1 MRISDWSSDVCSS
14 ELHTA
19 AERNKGGQ
27 RHQTAC
33 CHRFV
38 PADRQCAHDAIVER
52 VERGRQIDP
61 VQNAKLLIH
70 RSSLQ
75 TFLSLYIRAEALHP
89 SHQNIVPEYLRARP
103 TSCVLEGQ
111 TRN

>member
-89 SHQNIVPEYLRARP
+89 SRSEERRVGTE
-103 TSCVLEGQ
+103 CVS
-111 TRN
+111 TCRYRWSPYH